1 MAHDAVLLPVTD
13 SGGCRDD
20 METDGG
26 AGGCTPRAGK
36 VGPRSNPGP
45 YFLILK
51 SEHCRFTEDQI
62 IGILRESRRPGQRRS
77 TSAASTGA
85 RRLGHVIGTRHL
97 SISNSRWANR

>member
-1 MAHDAVLLPVTD
+1 
-13 SGGCRDD
+13 

-51 SEHCRFTEDQI
+51 SEQCCSANQNTAMNCALALPHRLTPQLVTE
-62 IGILRESRRPGQRRS
+62 GVAFPHFKPGNSYDQRRKMQTTRDS
-77 TSAASTGA
+77 VQGTGVV
-85 RRLGHVIGTRHL
+85 G
-97 SISNSRWANR
+97 